1 MSGWGK
7 LAARVRVTSGFLV
20 AALYVVYSRP
30 SRTSLAVG
38 LPVALAGLLLRG
50 WACGHLAKNRKLA
63 ATGPFAYT
71 RNPLYAGTLTV
82 AAGFAL
88 AGWNAWLAA
97 LFVVYFLAVY
107 LPVIGEEE
115 SHLRTLFPEYSQY
128 AERVP
133 RLVPRLT
140 PAYRGGRFRWELWR
154 RNREYRAGLGFLAG
168 AVLLVV
174 KLWTTPGAR

>member
-50 WACGHLAKNRKLA
+50 WACGHLAKNQSLA
-63 ATGPFAYT
+63 TTGPFAYT
-71 RNPLYAGTLTV
+71 RNPLYVGTLTV

-88 AGWNAWLAA
+88 AGWNPWLGA
-97 LFVVYFLAVY
+97 LFVLYFLAIY

-115 SHLRTLFPEYSQY
+115 SHLRTLFPEYSKY

-154 RNREYRAGLGFLAG
+154 RNQEYQAALGFVAGVVFLA
-168 AVLLVV
+168 V
-174 KLWTTPGAR
+174 KLSW

>member
-1 MSGWGK
+1 LSGWGK

-50 WACGHLAKNRKLA
+50 WACGHLAKNQTLA
-63 ATGPFAYT
+63 TTGPFAYT
-71 RNPLYAGTLTV
+71 RNPLYVGTLTV
-82 AAGFAL
+82 AAGFAV
-88 AGWNAWLAA
+88 AGWNPCLAA
-97 LFVVYFLAVY
+97 LFALYFLAIY

-115 SHLRTLFPEYSQY
+115 SHLRTLFPEYSKY

-140 PAYRGGRFRWELWR
+140 PAYPEGRFRWELWR
-154 RNREYRAGLGFLAG
+154 RNQEYQAALGFVAG
-168 AVLLVV
+168 VVFLVV
-174 KLWTTPGAR
+174 KLSW